1 MTRSLLALTLAAPF
15 LLVAPPAG
23 AQTAPAPTAAPA
35 PAPPTPVE
43 VARGAERK
51 LDSWMTAEARTAL
64 TPVAAQAGANVDV
77 AIALGRLL
85 EQEKKYAES
94 AEVLQKAAALAP
106 ADPRPSHWL
115 GETLL
120 RARKTSEADAAFR
133 KAAELAT
140 KAAEARPADAAAF
153 LAKGSALSRL
163 RRYDE
168 AMAALGKAHELDGG
182 SVATLYQMGSTRAFQ
197 QKWSEAVDLLSQT
210 LAKDPGVALAYYYRG
225 LAQEKLGRKD
235 QMVLDLDRFVKVAA
249 SAPEADR
256 ARALLAAA
264 SR

>member
-1 MTRSLLALTLAAPF
+1 MARSILALTLAVPL

-23 AQTAPAPTAAPA
+23 AQTAPAPTAV
-35 PAPPTPVE
+35 PAPPTPAE
-43 VARGAERK
+43 AARTAERN
-51 LDSWMTAEARTAL
+51 LDSWRTTDARTAL
-64 TPVAAQAGANVDV
+64 TPVSAQAGANVEV

-94 AEVLQKAAALAP
+94 AQVLQKAVALAP

-140 KAAEARPADAAAF
+140 KAAEARPTDAAAF
-153 LAKGSALSRL
+153 LAKGAALSRL
-163 RRYDE
+163 RRYEE
-168 AMAALGKAHELDGG
+168 AMTALAKARELDGG
-182 SVATLYQMGSTRAFQ
+182 SAATLYQMGSTRAFQ
-197 QKWSEAVDLLSQT
+197 QKWAEAVDLLTQT

-249 SAPEADR
+249 SAPEAER
-256 ARALLAAA
+256 AKALLAAA

>member
-1 MTRSLLALTLAAPF
+1 MARTFLALTLAAPF

-23 AQTAPAPTAAPA
+23 AQTVPAPTAVPA

-43 VARGAERK
+43 AARTAERK
-51 LDSWMTAEARTAL
+51 LDSFMTADARTAL

-94 AEVLQKAAALAP
+94 ADVLQKAVALAP

-120 RARKTSEADAAFR
+120 RARKTAEADAAFR
-133 KAAELAT
+133 TAAELAT
-140 KAAEARPADAAAF
+140 KAAEARPADATAF
-153 LAKGSALSRL
+153 LAKGAALSRL

-168 AMAALGKAHELDGG
+168 AMTALAKARELDGG
-182 SVATLYQMGSTRAFQ
+182 SAATLYQMGSTRAFQ
-197 QKWSEAVDLLSQT
+197 QKWGEAVDLLTQT
-210 LAKDPGVALAYYYRG
+210 LAKDSGLALAYYYRG

-249 SAPEADR
+249 TAPEAER
-256 ARALLAAA
+256 AKALLAAA